1 MMTQIDDTD
10 EPTWHWLWHVYVVGM
25 VAIAVAVVFQ
35 LDEWLAA
42 RSTWGATA
50 AMVVMIAWLTVA
62 GRHVP
67 RMGALSWRSVGYV
80 AVAIA
85 LWTAALWCSL
95 GAFAAMPA
103 LYPVVFST
111 IPMVPAIA
119 TSLLITVF
127 PLGFDV
133 ARSGVSSPHFP
144 LSVAMTL
151 IGLIVAP
158 IIGIV
163 IIGSVRQRMRLA
175 GLVRELSDSRAEAS
189 RLSREA
195 GVAAERERLARE
207 IHDTL
212 AQGFT
217 SIVALAQAVEAELA
231 TDAAAVA
238 RHVSLI
244 ETTARENLAE
254 ARTMVTKLTP
264 SALDGE
270 TLPAAIAR
278 QCRAFSAETGI
289 EIDATVAVDTPPRDM
304 ATDVVLLR
312 VAQEALTNVRR
323 HADAT
328 RVRITLDGDD
338 GVVRLS
344 VSDNGI
350 GLGADHTDGFGLRG
364 VRTRV
369 AQAGGSVS
377 IAPAPGGGTTIA
389 VAVPV

>member
-1 MMTQIDDTD
+1 MDDTD
-10 EPTWHWLWHVYVVGM
+10 EPTWHWVWHVYVVAM
-25 VAIAVAVVFQ
+25 VAVAVAVVFQ
-35 LDEWLAA
+35 LDEGLAG
-42 RSTWGATA
+42 RSPWGATA
-50 AMVVMIAWLTVA
+50 AMVTMVAWLTIA
-62 GRHVP
+62 GRRVP
-67 RMGALSWRSVGYV
+67 RMGPPSWRSITYVVV
-80 AVAIA
+80 AVA
-85 LWTAALWCSL
+85 LWTVALWCSL

-103 LYPVVFST
+103 LYPMIFST

-119 TSLLITVF
+119 TSLLITLF

-133 ARSGVSSPHFP
+133 AGSGVHSPHFP
-144 LSVAMTL
+144 LSVAMTV

-158 IIGIV
+158 VIGIV
-163 IIGSVRQRMRLA
+163 IIGAVRQRIRLA
-175 GLVRELSDSRAEAS
+175 GLVRELSDSRAETS

-217 SIVALAQAVEAELA
+217 SIVALTQAVEAELA
-231 TDAAAVA
+231 TDAVAAA

-244 ETTARENLAE
+244 EATARENLAE

-270 TLPAAIAR
+270 TLSAAIAR
-278 QCRAFSAETGI
+278 QCRAFSEETGI
-289 EIDATVAVDTPPRDM
+289 EIDARVAADTPPRDM

-328 RVRITLDGDD
+328 RVRLTLDGDD
-338 GVVRLS
+338 GFVRLS
-344 VSDNGI
+344 VSDNGV
-350 GLGADHTDGFGLRG
+350 GLTADHTDGFGLRG